1 MKSGSRDD
9 KGSNQELVSLKGLG
23 AREQDPKSRQ
33 MAYQASSGGQQ
44 RDHQLSDPQITRLW
58 EELRRW
64 KEKNEYAMEGE
75 RTL

>member
-1 MKSGSRDD
+1 MNSGSRDE

-44 RDHQLSDPQITRLW
+44 RDHQLSDPQIT
-58 EELRRW
+58 
-64 KEKNEYAMEGE
+64 
-75 RTL
+75 